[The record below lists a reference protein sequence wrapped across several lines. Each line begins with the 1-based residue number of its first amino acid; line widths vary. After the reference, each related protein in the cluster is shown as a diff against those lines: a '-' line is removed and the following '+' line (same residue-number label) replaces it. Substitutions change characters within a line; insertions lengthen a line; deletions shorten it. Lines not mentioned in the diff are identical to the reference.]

1 MHHPPLHSYPFTLTL
16 HTSSATPPTVQAA
29 FDLVMAHRIEGVD
42 PALVVEAQTLGGTL
56 RALSVHPVHPVKGQA
71 KRRDP
76 DAPPRP
82 KRKEYKA
89 IIRTLLALIHCDDE
103 LDMDDVERAIGQAK
117 RLLKK

>member
-1 MHHPPLHSYPFTLTL
+1 MQPPPLHSHPFTLTL
-16 HTSSATPPTVQAA
+16 HTSSANTPTVQEA
-29 FDLVMAHRIEGVD
+29 FDLIVSHRIEGATMAEID
-42 PALVVEAQTLGGTL
+42 HAQTLGGTL
-56 RALSVHPVHPVKGQA
+56 RALSVHPAKGQA
-71 KRRDP
+71 KRQQP

-117 RLLKK
+117 RILLT